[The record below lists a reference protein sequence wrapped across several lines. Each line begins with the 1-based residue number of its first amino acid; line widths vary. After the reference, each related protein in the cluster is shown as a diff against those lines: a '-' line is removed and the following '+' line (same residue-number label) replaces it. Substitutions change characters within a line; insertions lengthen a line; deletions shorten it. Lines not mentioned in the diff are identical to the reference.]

1 MPTADAPRLRQAALL
16 VHGLGDAEKQQVI
29 ARLDAGELAQ
39 LRPMLAELVE
49 LGVSASLGRAMSSAE
64 ETSPPPVSML
74 PVLEQVERL
83 EARTVARCFQSCA
96 PATIARLL
104 ESRQWPWRSA
114 VIEAMPEGQRVE
126 VGMLLLDGSSAF
138 APVMLQ
144 TLCERLLNEVAG
156 LRQPAGA
163 DPRDEGRAFRP
174 QARSS
179 SWIVLRG
186 KELLRWMR

>member
-16 VHGLGDAEKQQVI
+16 VHGLGDAEKQRVM
-29 ARLDAGELAQ
+29 ARLSAGELAQ
-39 LRPMLAELVE
+39 LRPMLAELVA

-64 ETSPPPVSML
+64 ETSLPPVSAL

-104 ESRQWPWRSA
+104 EAGQWPWRSA
-114 VIEAMPEGQRVE
+114 VIEAMPAGQRAE
-126 VGMLLLDGSSAF
+126 VGALLLDESSAF

-144 TLCERLLNEVAG
+144 TLCERLLSEVAG
-156 LRQPAGA
+156 LRQTGNPAPG
-163 DPRDEGRAFRP
+163 DEGRAFRP

-179 SWIVLRG
+179 SRIVSRG